1 MHQRLNALFLLTAAV
16 LCSLPRS
23 SPADSHRDLLALD
36 IDTLLTIEVTPSADA
51 SGKGLRAPFAGGQ
64 VADSGRIGLLGTQ
77 PVLTTP
83 VSVTSYTADF
93 IRNQQAASVGDVLQ
107 YDPTVR
113 VARGF
118 GNFQQVY
125 LMRGLPLFSDDMA
138 YNGLYGILPR
148 QYLAA
153 ELIERVDV
161 LRGANAV
168 LNNATLFSGLG
179 GAINVMPK
187 RAPLEDLT
195 RLTLGTQTGGQ
206 GYAAADLSRRS
217 DDKRFGLRLNAV
229 TRQGDTAVDNESRQL
244 DLATMGFD
252 FRGHALRISADFG
265 YQNHRMDSTTPSFD
279 IAPGLAIPDAPEA
292 ESAIAQPWTYSNE
305 RDLFGTL
312 RAEYDFS
319 HRITGWIA
327 LGLRRGEEESSF
339 TSPLQVTDSGGT
351 LAAGRFD
358 TTHED
363 NVTNGD
369 AGVRLQFETGAIA
382 HRLTLSANAFDN
394 DARNAYAIFDGFTS
408 NLYQPVAVPPPST
421 LIFTGGDQDDPR
433 VTVRTRISSV
443 AIADESTWLDG
454 RLLLTLGVRKQS
466 IDDFSYDYDTG
477 ERLTHYYESALPPM
491 AGLVYRI
498 REDLSAYLH
507 YSEAMQKGDIAPAT
521 NGNGPV
527 ANAGESLEPYHAR
540 ETELGLKYVAGTLG
554 YTAGLFEIR
563 KPVPGYDRNNAL
575 VEKDRQTHRGLELTL
590 FGAAWPGLNI
600 LGGAS
605 RLDTDLNG
613 QETIGAPRTQANL
626 NLEWSVPGLSP
637 QPDQGLILTGQIVYT
652 GAQFADTGNLQKV
665 PDWTRLDLGAR
676 HTTPLAYDQRLIL
689 HARLENVAGKDYW
702 ASSGGYPG
710 EGYLTLGGPRTL
722 LVSATLEF

>member
-1 MHQRLNALFLLTAAV
+1 MHQPLHAPFLLTAAV
-16 LCSLPRS
+16 LCSLPHAS
-23 SPADSHRDLLALD
+23 LADSHRDLLALD
-36 IDTLLTIEVTPSADA
+36 IDTLLTIEATPSADA
-51 SGKGLRAPFAGGQ
+51 SGKGLSAPFAGGQ
-64 VADSGRIGLLGTQ
+64 VADGGRIGLLGTR
-77 PVLTTP
+77 PVLATP

-118 GNFQQVY
+118 ANFQQVY
-125 LMRGLPLFSDDMA
+125 MMRGLPLFSDDMA

-168 LNNATLFSGLG
+168 LNGATLFSGLG

-206 GYAAADLSRRS
+206 GYAAADLGRRS
-217 DDKRFGLRLNAV
+217 DDKHFGLRLNAS
-229 TRQGDTAVDNESRQL
+229 TRQGDTAVDDEYREL
-244 DLATMGFD
+244 DLASIGLD
-252 FRGHALRISADFG
+252 YRGSALRISADLG
-265 YQNHRMDSTTPSFD
+265 YQNHRMDATTPSID
-279 IAPGLAIPDAPEA
+279 IAPGLTIPEAPAA

-312 RAEYDFS
+312 RTEYDFS
-319 HRITGWIA
+319 ERITGWIA
-327 LGLRRGEEESSF
+327 LGLRDGEEESSF
-339 TSPLQVTDSGGT
+339 TSPLRVTDTDGT

-363 NVTNGD
+363 NVINGD
-369 AGVRLQFETGAIA
+369 AGLRLQFATGAIA

-408 NLYQPVAVPPPST
+408 NLYRPVAVPPPST
-421 LIFTGGDQDDPR
+421 LIFAGGDQDDPR
-433 VTVRTRISSV
+433 TTVKTRISSI
-443 AIADESTWLDG
+443 ALADESTWLDG
-454 RLLLTLGVRKQS
+454 HLLLTLGVRHQS
-466 IDDFSYDYDTG
+466 IDDSTYDYDTG
-477 ERLTHYYESALPPM
+477 ARLTHYDENALPPM

-498 REDLSAYLH
+498 RQDLSAYLH
-507 YSEAMQKGDIAPAT
+507 YSEAMQKGDIAPAS

-540 ETELGLKYVAGTLG
+540 ETELGLKYVTDTLG
-554 YTAGLFEIR
+554 YTAALFDIR
-563 KPVPGYDRNNAL
+563 KPVPGYDSRNAL
-575 VEKDRQTHRGLELTL
+575 VEKEHQTHRGLELTV
-590 FGAAWPGLNI
+590 FGAARPGLNL
-600 LGGAS
+600 LGGVS
-605 RLDTDLNG
+605 RLDTDL
-613 QETIGAPRTQANL
+613 QDHAAIGAPRTQANL
-626 NLEWSVPGLSP
+626 NLEWAVPGLSP

-652 GAQFADTGNLQKV
+652 GAQFADAGNLQKV

-676 HTTPLAYDQRLIL
+676 HTTPLAHDQRLIL

-710 EGYLTLGGPRTL
+710 QGYLTLGGPRTL